1 MNINELEELA
11 KAVPGWSNCNKAW
24 LDTSEDVSA
33 AVVGHINED
42 GECYPVITVDCD
54 QYYSGDSLNLAKFY
68 AAANQSAI
76 LELIAAY
83 REAVAALD
91 INTKLFDQYDSCHK
105 LSITEPARKRARDA
119 LDTAKRLGV
128 ESK

>member
-1 MNINELEELA
+1 MNINELDEQANAHAGLTSWQCN
-11 KAVPGWSNCNKAW
+11 VPA
-24 LDTSEDVSA
+24 DE
-33 AVVGHINED
+33 
-42 GECYPVITVDCD
+42 
-54 QYYSGDSLNLAKFY
+54 
-68 AAANQSAI
+68 I

-91 INTKLFDQYDSCHK
+91 INTELFDQYDSCHK

-128 ESK
+128 E

>member
-11 KAVPGWSNCNKAW
+11 KEWNRFDA
-24 LDTSEDVSA
+24 D
-33 AVVGHINED
+33 NE
-42 GECYPVITVDCD
+42 
-54 QYYSGDSLNLAKFY
+54 YS
-68 AAANQSAI
+68 QSF

-91 INTKLFDQYDSCHK
+91 KVVRISD
-105 LSITEPARKRARDA
+105 RKHDAWDEAKEA

-128 ESK
+128 E

>member
-11 KAVPGWSNCNKAW
+11 KEWNRFDA
-24 LDTSEDVSA
+24 D
-33 AVVGHINED
+33 NE
-42 GECYPVITVDCD
+42 
-54 QYYSGDSLNLAKFY
+54 YS
-68 AAANQSAI
+68 QSF

-91 INTKLFDQYDSCHK
+91 INTELFDQYDSCHK
-105 LSITEPARKRARDA
+105 LSITEPARIRARDA

>member
-1 MNINELEELA
+1 MNINELFEQV
-11 KAVPGWSNCNKAW
+11 KANSGLTGWQCNVRA
-24 LDTSEDVSA
+24 
-33 AVVGHINED
+33 
-42 GECYPVITVDCD
+42 
-54 QYYSGDSLNLAKFY
+54 DS
-68 AAANQSAI
+68 I

-119 LDTAKRLGV
+119 LATAKHLGV
-128 ESK
+128 E

>member
-1 MNINELEELA
+1 MKHDWEIIGINELEKLA
-11 KAVPGWSNCNKAW
+11 IEW
-24 LDTSEDVSA
+24 A
-33 AVVGHINED
+33 AFDLQNE
-42 GECYPVITVDCD
+42 
-54 QYYSGDSLNLAKFY
+54 YSP
-68 AAANQSAI
+68 AI
-76 LELIAAY
+76 IKLIAAY

-91 INTKLFDQYDSCHK
+91 INTELFDQYDSCHK

>member
-1 MNINELEELA
+1 MNINELEDLT
-11 KAVPGWSNCNKAW
+11 KQWSA
-24 LDTSEDVSA
+24 SEP
-33 AVVGHINED
+33 E
-42 GECYPVITVDCD
+42 EYPATV
-54 QYYSGDSLNLAKFY
+54 
-68 AAANQSAI
+68 

-83 REAVAALD
+83 RESVAALD

-128 ESK
+128 E

>member
-11 KAVPGWSNCNKAW
+11 KEWNRFDA
-24 LDTSEDVSA
+24 D
-33 AVVGHINED
+33 NE
-42 GECYPVITVDCD
+42 
-54 QYYSGDSLNLAKFY
+54 YS
-68 AAANQSAI
+68 QSF

-91 INTKLFDQYDSCHK
+91 INTELFDQYDSCHK

>member
-1 MNINELEELA
+1 MNINELDELA
-11 KAVPGWSNCNKAW
+11 KEWNRFDA
-24 LDTSEDVSA
+24 D
-33 AVVGHINED
+33 NE
-42 GECYPVITVDCD
+42 
-54 QYYSGDSLNLAKFY
+54 YS
-68 AAANQSAI
+68 QSF

-91 INTKLFDQYDSCHK
+91 INTELFDQYDSCHK

-128 ESK
+128 E